1 LPGKRV
7 RARTKR
13 TRLRAHPPCRHA
25 HREGGGGDAA
35 AAARRRPAGR
45 RRRATR
51 LLGRL
56 GARRPRAA
64 PGGAQPVLQ
73 ARAWPQRARDRPA
86 VAMLGVVSAMMD
98 FAHNFLK
105 GSKHLARAWP
115 GMTAGAEQGQ
125 AAPRRRADRSYLV
138 TGGLGGLGLAL
149 AAWLARRGARRLL
162 LTSRR
167 GARTGAQA
175 AALAALRGVGVQVGP
190 QADRGCSPQL
200 AAADLGPTEAAL
212 CGDLGDA
219 LLPLMCV
226 LCYVFRGRL
235 CWPRMLGVLRNMGSV
250 TRHVQTSQARALLLA
265 PSPGGCIPG
274 AADARRR
281 SAPKS
286 YCCERLRA
294 GGRQPGG
301 REHRGGRARGRGRGG
316 RAGAARG
323 RAAPG
328 HAAARRAARFA
339 GALTITLP
347 VAFRARRARRRGRP
361 DVLGSWARCRGTG
374 DASWRHACGRVVRW
388 SRCRGPGRAR
398 CGRAQTGAGWNAA
411 AAPKAWA
418 MQHLDAACRSLPELD
433 HFVLFSSIV
442 AAHGQPGGPA
452 WLRCTGHRCTA
463 CVTHRVALADNP
475 AESVLAQQML
485 AIRSDAV
492 YALTL
497 TLS

>member
-1 LPGKRV
+1 V

-64 PGGAQPVLQ
+64 PGGAQPVLP

-175 AALAALRGVGVQVGP
+175 AALAALRGAGVQVGP
-190 QADRGCSPQL
+190 RADRGCSSQL

-219 LLPLMCV
+219 LLPVIACCAMCSEGGSAGHACSAYCATRV
-226 LCYVFRGRL
+226 
-235 CWPRMLGVLRNMGSV
+235 VLRGMCKRV
-250 TRHVQTSQARALLLA
+250 
-265 PSPGGCIPG
+265 
-274 AADARRR
+274 
-281 SAPKS
+281 K
-286 YCCERLRA
+286 
-294 GGRQPGG
+294 
-301 REHRGGRARGRGRGG
+301 
-316 RAGAARG
+316 
-323 RAAPG
+323 
-328 HAAARRAARFA
+328 
-339 GALTITLP
+339 P
-347 VAFRARRARRRGRP
+347 VP
-361 DVLGSWARCRGTG
+361 
-374 DASWRHACGRVVRW
+374 
-388 SRCRGPGRAR
+388 
-398 CGRAQTGAGWNAA
+398 
-411 AAPKAWA
+411 
-418 MQHLDAACRSLPELD
+418 
-433 HFVLFSSIV
+433 
-442 AAHGQPGGPA
+442 
-452 WLRCTGHRCTA
+452 
-463 CVTHRVALADNP
+463 
-475 AESVLAQQML
+475 
-485 AIRSDAV
+485 
-492 YALTL
+492 
-497 TLS
+497 